1 MFFKR
6 RKDEPPGGENDCT
19 EPVRRPYE
27 ACTDAVRN
35 LYGTVQKLYGED
47 YVVQNSVRSWIESF
61 PEIEKFD
68 RHRPLKWVL
77 SGGAVVAALWSIY
90 SGRPVR
96 SSLFLAVL
104 AGAVL
109 VGCDVLGLFGRILA
123 ARARTLVM
131 ISLLTWAGVVMIPA
145 RESVFIALTTT
156 GASAL
161 LIAVCNIRWLSAQV
175 YRRSP
180 TVQKALA
187 KTQSAPVE
195 DLWSGT
201 VQRMVRTLLWE
212 LGLSVSNP
220 IWWDAM
226 KGVWVIGYSMA
237 SKVTAATVQNIDA
250 LKMRVADLEDDL
262 ADRDAMI
269 DANLDFFQEHERY
282 VEEVAALRDALEE
295 ARSNTRRA
303 HDEARENFNQVIR
316 CEEYIHTLEAT
327 IEGQKNQIADLQA
340 QTEKMIQT
348 NGPVPVVTEE
358 ERQEQLLW
366 AALRQGMGVAR
377 MAKYAGVTHHRAQ
390 VFAAEHREEHEAA
403 KAKIAAKAE
412 EEAV

>member
-1 MFFKR
+1 MFFSR

-27 ACTDAVRN
+27 ACTEAVRN

-96 SSLFLAVL
+96 SSLFLAAL

-109 VGCDVLGLFGRILA
+109 VGCDVLGIFGRILA

-131 ISLLTWAGVVMIPA
+131 ISLLAWAGVVMIPT

-156 GASAL
+156 GATAL

-212 LGLSVSNP
+212 LGLSVSSP

-237 SKVTAATVQNIDA
+237 AKVTAETVQKIDA
-250 LKMRVADLEDDL
+250 LMMRVADLEDDL
-262 ADRDAMI
+262 AERDEMI

-340 QTEKMIQT
+340 QNEKMIQT

-403 KAKIAAKAE
+403 KAQIAAKAQ